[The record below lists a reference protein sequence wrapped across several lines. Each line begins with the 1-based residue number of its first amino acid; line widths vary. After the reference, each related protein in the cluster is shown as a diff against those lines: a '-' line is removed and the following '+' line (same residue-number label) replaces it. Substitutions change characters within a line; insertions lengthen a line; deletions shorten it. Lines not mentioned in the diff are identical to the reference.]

1 MKASNGMGTI
11 VKLSGKR
18 RKPYALKGQ
27 GVYTEKGYYQPLIE
41 TFATKKEAE
50 AFRIAYFNN
59 KILEDKEKGIK
70 VPKEQKALLF
80 EDLYKIWLDNKKP
93 AKTSLRNYTSYFSNS
108 KKLHKLD
115 IKSINGILLQKIL
128 NELDLSKG
136 TLRNLKSF
144 WKQLFDFAIL
154 NDFCEKEYVSFLKL
168 PAEEKGKKTS
178 DRNRIFTAEDLE
190 RLWDNLYKDIDR
202 FKILDIIL
210 VDCYTGLRPSEL
222 LNIKNERVFLEER
235 YIDITKSKSKAG
247 IRKLPISD
255 KIYNIIKNR
264 YDPSEEFLFTRY
276 DGAKLT
282 YDTYDYE
289 FRELMKDLEIE
300 YHTAHD
306 CRHTF
311 ATLLSNAEIDKE
323 IIIKLT
329 GHSSYKITSEKYIHK
344 TLKNYRDAINK
355 I

>member
-18 RKPYALKGQ
+18 RKPFVLKGQ
-27 GVYTEKGYYQPLIE
+27 GVFTEKGYHQPVIAS
-41 TFATKKEAE
+41 FATKKEAE

-59 KILEDKEKGIK
+59 KIKELEEDNIKVSKKEKI
-70 VPKEQKALLF
+70 LIF
-80 EDLYKIWLDNKKP
+80 EDLYKIWLENKNPSETTLK
-93 AKTSLRNYTSYFSNS
+93 NYTSYFNNS
-108 KKLHKLD
+108 YKIHKLD
-115 IKSINGILLQKIL
+115 IKNINGILLQKIF

-144 WKQLFDFAIL
+144 WKQIFDFAVL

-168 PAEEKGKKTS
+168 PKEEKGKRTGN
-178 DRNRIFTAEDLE
+178 RERIFTNDELKI
-190 RLWDNLYKDIDR
+190 LWDNLHNKIDR
-202 FKILDIIL
+202 FNLIDIIL
-210 VDCYTGLRPSEL
+210 INCYTGLRANEL
-222 LNIKNERVFLEER
+222 LNITNDKVFLEER
-235 YIDITKSKSKAG
+235 YIDITKSKSRAG

-255 KIYNIIKNR
+255 KIYELIKNR
-264 YDPSEEFLFTRY
+264 YKENDDFLFKRY
-276 DGAKLT
+276 DGEILT

-289 FRELMKDLEIE
+289 FREVIQDLELN
-300 YHTAHD
+300 YHTLHD

-311 ATLLSNAEIDKE
+311 ATLLANAEIDKE

-344 TLKNYRDAINK
+344 TLNNYREAINK